1 MKDSTG
7 KKQLIGS
14 LTKGLIILEIMMQRD
29 NVGVTEIAKALKIN
43 KSSAYRLLITLE
55 ERGFVKQ
62 DQISGKYSLGMKL
75 AGFRT
80 KILEGLD
87 IRDIGRPF
95 LVKLTEETKES
106 AALSMLQKDRVV
118 VVEKNLSREPIS
130 ANLYV
135 GLVEPLHCTALGK
148 VLLAFQPAEK
158 QQRLIASISLERFT
172 SNTIV
177 DPDKLTEELAG
188 VRKKGYAIDDEEYS
202 VGMRCLAGPVFNSK
216 GDIIA
221 AIGISG
227 PVTRLTINVVDYYA
241 EIIKQVSQEFSS
253 NMGYAG
259 TRTI

>member
-1 MKDSTG
+1 MKDSSG

-14 LTKGLIILEIMMQRD
+14 LTKGLIILEIMMQCD
-29 NVGVTEIAKALKIN
+29 NVGVTEIAKELKVN
-43 KSSAYRLLITLE
+43 KSSAYRLLVTLE

-80 KILEGLD
+80 KILEGFD

-95 LVKLTEETKES
+95 LARLTEETKES

-118 VVEKNLSREPIS
+118 VIERNLSKEPIS

-158 QQRLIASISLERFT
+158 QKRVIDSLNLERFT
-172 SNTIV
+172 SNTI
-177 DPDKLTEELAG
+177 TETELLEKQLDE
-188 VRKKGYAIDDEEYS
+188 VRKNGYAVDDEEYS
-202 VGMRCLAGPVFNSK
+202 MGMRCLAGPVFDSK
-216 GDIIA
+216 GEVIA

-227 PVTRLTINVVDYYA
+227 PVTRLAPNMLGFYID
-241 EIIKQVSQEFSS
+241 IIKRVSQEFSA
-253 NMGYAG
+253 NMGYA
-259 TRTI
+259 